1 MIKFSLFTD
10 TRTPPPIG
18 PQSPSAIALAQRNS
32 RMIKG
37 KFASL
42 VTKSRSK
49 LQSRNIDVKDVQMFL
64 FTMYS
69 SSGSGDGSVIVTV
82 ELESARSLEEI
93 FRTLSKHGL
102 WDYLN
107 YYLLQTIIEQFAGDD
122 DELNGMMEQYQQ
134 DLTGYILTLRIQM
147 YLDYEYPITTTD
159 IDVMGDP
166 ALLKKLTAK
175 CKINVTNHTLTY
187 VSNLWRSL
195 AKQFA
200 LPQLV
205 VILHHIAEG
214 FINPMEIKKAAPQK
228 KVCMLMGG

>member
-1 MIKFSLFTD
+1 
-10 TRTPPPIG
+10 
-18 PQSPSAIALAQRNS
+18 
-32 RMIKG
+32 MIKG
-37 KFASL
+37 KFTSL
-42 VTKSRSK
+42 VTKSCSK
-49 LQSRNIDVKDVQMFL
+49 LQSRNIDVEDVQMFL

-69 SSGSGDGSVIVTV
+69 SGSRDGSAIVTV
-82 ELESARSLEEI
+82 ELQSARSLEEI
-93 FRTLSKHGL
+93 FRALSKHGL
-102 WDYLN
+102 WDYIN
-107 YYLLQTIIEQFAGDD
+107 YYLLQTIIEQFAGGD

-159 IDVMGDP
+159 IDIMGDQ

-195 AKQFA
+195 ANQFA
-200 LPQLV
+200 LPQLA

-214 FINPMEIKKAAPQK
+214 FINPMEIKKAAPK